1 MTEGLADKVKE
12 LRQMILDSEEY
23 RNFDLYRRVL
33 QNVPELYEQV
43 NLFRFENFK
52 LQVSGEIQDKEKA
65 EQIVAK
71 YQDLF
76 NNSLVTPF
84 LNAELVLCKM
94 LQDVNEMLV
103 DGIDIDVDFL
113 K

>member
-1 MTEGLADKVKE
+1 MTDSLAAKVKE

-23 RNFDLYRRVL
+23 RSFDLYRRVL
-33 QNVPELYEQV
+33 KEVPELYEKV
-43 NLFRFENFK
+43 NEFRHENFM
-52 LQVSGEIQDKEKA
+52 LQLSGEIQNKEKA
-65 EQIVAK
+65 EGIVAK
-71 YQDLF
+71 YKDIF

-94 LQDVNEMLV
+94 LQDVNHLL
-103 DGIDIDVDFL
+103 IDEIDVETEFL

>member
-1 MTEGLADKVKE
+1 MTDSLAAKVKE

-33 QNVPELYEQV
+33 QEVPEIFEQV
-43 NLFRFENFK
+43 NQFRSENFQ
-52 LQVSGEIQDKEKA
+52 LQLSGEIQNKEKA
-65 EQIVAK
+65 EEIVEK
-71 YQDLF
+71 YQELF

-103 DGIDIDVDFL
+103 DEIDLDVDFL

>member
-1 MTEGLADKVKE
+1 MTDSLASKVKE
-12 LRQMILDSEEY
+12 LRQMILDTEEY
-23 RNFDLYRRVL
+23 RNFDLYKRIL
-33 QNVPELYEQV
+33 KDVPELYDRV
-43 NLFRFENFK
+43 NEFRHKNFE

-65 EQIVAK
+65 EQIIEQYKDV
-71 YQDLF
+71 F

-103 DGIDIDVDFL
+103 DEIDLGLDFL

>member
-1 MTEGLADKVKE
+1 MTDSLAAKVKE

-33 QNVPELYEQV
+33 EGVPEVYEQV
-43 NLFRFENFK
+43 NQFRYENFR
-52 LQVSGEIQDKEKA
+52 LQISGEIQDKEKA
-65 EQIVAK
+65 EQIVVK
-71 YQDLF
+71 YKDLF

-94 LQDVNEMLV
+94 LQDVNAMLV
-103 DGIDIDVDFL
+103 EEIDIDVDFL
-113 K
+113 R